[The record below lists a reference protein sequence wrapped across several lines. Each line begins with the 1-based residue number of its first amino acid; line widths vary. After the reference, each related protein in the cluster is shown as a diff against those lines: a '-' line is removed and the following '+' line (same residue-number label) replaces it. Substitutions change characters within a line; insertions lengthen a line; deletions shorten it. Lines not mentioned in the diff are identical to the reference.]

1 MKKIYWPNTQFK
13 IGAATLEQIP
23 DTYHPEIAFAGK
35 SNVGKSSIINALCE
49 RNALSRVSKNPG
61 CTQQLNFFLI
71 SDSIYMVDM
80 PGYGYAKKSKEV
92 KYNWEM
98 LIRKYLAGRPN
109 LKRVFLLI
117 DCRRGISDLDMEIMT
132 LLDEKAVPYQIT
144 FTKIDQIQEAEKQ
157 KLIKQVE
164 KIQKKH
170 LAMHP
175 QLLFTSGEKRIGIE
189 DVRNEILSFI
199 Q

>member
-1 MKKIYWPNTQFK
+1 MKKIYWPNTEFK

-49 RNALSRVSKNPG
+49 RNSLSRVSKNPG

-80 PGYGYAKKSKEV
+80 PGYGYAKKSKET

-98 LIRKYLAGRPN
+98 LIRQYLSGRPN

-117 DCRRGISDLDMEIMT
+117 DSRRGISDLDIEIMK
-132 LLDEKAVPYQIT
+132 LLDDKAVPYQLT
-144 FTKIDQIQEAEKQ
+144 FTKVDEIKEPEKQ
-157 KLIKQVE
+157 KLIAQVE
-164 KIQKKH
+164 KVSKKH
-170 LAMHP
+170 LALHP
-175 QLLFTSGEKRIGIE
+175 QLLFTSSEKKIGID

-199 Q
+199 K